1 MATISIKR
9 RHLLVKLT
17 TNSKYQIQH
26 VWLDIVICTFVLEG
40 VKCFQ
45 QRPFFSIFCSWCIGA
60 KKQTVMDIWNI
71 LCRERRRSSWPL
83 KLEGSQRRRRRWWW
97 FIRENER
104 RKKRK
109 KKGGKVSLAP
119 QWQTR
124 TKYREFHLSHY
135 YKSSTAREM
144 KRVWA

>member
-17 TNSKYQIQH
+17 TNSKYQIQY
-26 VWLDIVICTFVLEG
+26 VCLDIVICTFVLES

-83 KLEGSQRRRRRWWW
+83 KLEGSQRQRRRWWW

-109 KKGGKVSLAP
+109 KKGGKVSLAT
-119 QWQTR
+119 QWQNT
-124 TKYREFHLSHY
+124 TTYREFHLSHY